1 MVSLAMLLVFIYGH
15 ALLGKFFSFFRD
27 SVTVEFSS
35 PLESL
40 GVKVRLS
47 KIENRNLKS
56 EICDQTLY
64 PLSLQNWCFFVFVFF
79 RARIRHNRIKRSVYK
94 QASIPPQLAQNRNV
108 ILLTDFYSFS
118 CNPAVPISS
127 SPVQALSAK
136 VGDTIELDCSVAS
149 QSNTEISWFKYGAPL
164 QDITYRRTDG
174 QSKSG
179 KLLLDDLL
187 LADSGN
193 YTCSVN
199 NTLGKINKTFALRV
213 YG

>member
-1 MVSLAMLLVFIYGH
+1 M
-15 ALLGKFFSFFRD
+15 
-27 SVTVEFSS
+27 
-35 PLESL
+35 
-40 GVKVRLS
+40 
-47 KIENRNLKS
+47 
-56 EICDQTLY
+56 
-64 PLSLQNWCFFVFVFF
+64 
-79 RARIRHNRIKRSVYK
+79 
-94 QASIPPQLAQNRNV
+94 

-127 SPVQALSAK
+127 LTVRSLSAK

-164 QDITYRRTDG
+164 RDITYRRTDG

-199 NTLGKINKTFALRV
+199 NTLGKINKTFALCV
-213 YG
+213 YGE

>member
-1 MVSLAMLLVFIYGH
+1 MGSDPVPPPPSKLVVFLL
-15 ALLGKFFSFFRD
+15 LLLFFFFGWLF
-27 SVTVEFSS
+27 SV
-35 PLESL
+35 
-40 GVKVRLS
+40 
-47 KIENRNLKS
+47 
-56 EICDQTLY
+56 
-64 PLSLQNWCFFVFVFF
+64 CFFF
-79 RARIRHNRIKRSVYK
+79 RARIRYNRIKHSVYK
-94 QASIPPQLAQNRNV
+94 QASIPPQLAQNGNM

-127 SPVQALSAK
+127 LPVQFLSAK

-164 QDITYRRTDG
+164 RDITYRRTDG

-199 NTLGKINKTFALRV
+199 NTLGKINKTFALGV
-213 YG
+213 YGE